1 MFGSDCEVASEIFFY
16 YQKHIVTQKIIIFV
30 LLQN

>member
-1 MFGSDCEVASEIFFY
+1 MFGSDYEVASENFFY
-16 YQKHIVTQKIIIFV
+16 YQEHIVTQKIIIFV